1 MTLWE
6 RWATYEGFSQKEKHV
21 ALQHLGRW
29 SVFLT
34 ITELFM
40 RNMIPFLLARQTK
53 KSQNWKRYFVDKAME
68 ELTYSCILVGKQK
81 KV

>member
-6 RWATYEGFSQKEKHV
+6 RWATYEGISQKEKRM

-29 SVFLT
+29 SVFLK
-34 ITELFM
+34 ITELFI
-40 RNMIPFLLARQTK
+40 RTMIPFLLARQTK
-53 KSQNWKRYFVDKAME
+53 KSKNWKRYFVDEAME

>member
-6 RWATYEGFSQKEKHV
+6 RWATYEGFSQKEKRV